1 MAYAHGHLTSVE
13 AAEIAAR
20 AGAKRLVLTHF
31 SQRYTDTTPFVDEA
45 RAVFADVVA
54 ADDLDRFALPRL

>member
-1 MAYAHGHLTSVE
+1 VE